1 MMIRTF
7 LASVL
12 AASVLMSVP
21 AYAQTDLGGLRG
33 YAKDEQGAVL
43 PGVTVTV
50 TGPAILAPVVAVTDA
65 DGYYRMVN
73 LPPGTLVLTAEL
85 QGFATYRQEG
95 IVIRAGSTF
104 AVDVEMK
111 LAAVAETITVR
122 AESPMIETLK
132 ATTSYS
138 ITGDLFRAAPVT
150 ARSVFTDTLDML
162 PAIGSGQANDGSGVR
177 IYYFMGSSQWGG
189 FTALDGAPFTSFG
202 NFAPARSSMST
213 ETVGD
218 VEVRAG
224 GAEAFT
230 PLTTGIY
237 MNIVS
242 PRGGNTL
249 KGGASVTYMP
259 LEWNADNSSGGRIP
273 GGFPKAESIRHLDLS
288 LGGPIRANKVWF
300 FTSYRYASDE
310 NGISRA
316 ESDLRN
322 LRTFRPDFR
331 PFNNPWTTTDPYVK
345 VTGQLNEKH
354 EVSAFYHYDRMQ
366 YTSHQNNDADP
377 IVFQSGGGS
386 VYSARVNSAWSNHVV
401 SQVSASYNNKAQSL
415 EDTYKDLK
423 GSGPQILIHND
434 AFTSS
439 GIQSGTG
446 ALVRMYNA
454 QTINLQ
460 PASFILVRADLTFFK
475 DQWAG
480 SHEFKTG
487 FFGAPRSNRDQTY
500 RAVNDGFILEEQRQI
515 DPGNPTAGLTWFHRQ
530 TVSPATIRN
539 IGVRDRDYGIYL
551 QDTWKPV
558 ERVSINAGVRAD
570 FIRRWDD
577 VLGFERMNTT
587 VVGPRFGL
595 TYMVTRDAKN
605 VVRFFAGRTHEQMA
619 GNDVVDTFAGI
630 TPLTTTDLYKDKA
643 GNITTIITPPATAA
657 LAPLQVAEDISQPFI
672 DEYILGFRKQ
682 FKGQIS
688 VDVTGQ
694 RRAYK
699 HQYGL
704 VDINGIYPSE
714 PYQPFGGFGLID
726 PNRGIILQE
735 RNNTWSR
742 WVVSA
747 LSVVVAKNFSNNFQ
761 FMVSA
766 NRQWQHLAGTWNPT
780 DPARFI
786 QPDAFAVDKDLPGIN
801 GNADTNTINGGW
813 VPAGYNWRPYNI
825 RMVGHYVAPRGIT
838 LSANYQYEGSD
849 YSGPIMTRLSA
860 PDPRFGPSTV
870 RLANGT
876 TQPNPLATTI
886 RFANANRG
894 EGQVLNEPIRILQT
908 RIGKIF
914 KFQRNEFETA
924 LNVYNV
930 LNSGAN
936 IQYKSP
942 GGNQMY
948 STNFLQ
954 AFNKLPARG
963 FQLQFIYKF

>member
-1 MMIRTF
+1 
-7 LASVL
+7 
-12 AASVLMSVP
+12 
-21 AYAQTDLGGLRG
+21 
-33 YAKDEQGAVL
+33 
-43 PGVTVTV
+43 
-50 TGPAILAPVVAVTDA
+50 
-65 DGYYRMVN
+65 
-73 LPPGTLVLTAEL
+73 
-85 QGFATYRQEG
+85 
-95 IVIRAGSTF
+95 
-104 AVDVEMK
+104 
-111 LAAVAETITVR
+111 
-122 AESPMIETLK
+122 MIETLK
-132 ATTSYS
+132 STTSYAIS
-138 ITGDLFRAAPVT
+138 GELFRAAPVT

-162 PAIGSGQANDGSGVR
+162 PGIGSGQANDGSGVR

-242 PRGGNTL
+242 PRGGNTF
-249 KGGASVTYMP
+249 KGGASLTYMP
-259 LEWNADNSSGGRIP
+259 LKWNADNSSGGRIP

-288 LGGPIRANKVWF
+288 LGGPIQANKVWF
-300 FTSYRYASDE
+300 FGSYRYASDE

-316 ESDLRN
+316 ASDLAN
-322 LRTFRPDFR
+322 LQTFRPDFK
-331 PFNNPWTTTDPYVK
+331 PFNNPWRTTDPYIK
-345 VTGQLNEKH
+345 VTSQVTPKH

-386 VYSARVNSAWSNHVV
+386 VYHARWNSAWTNSIV
-401 SQVSASYNNKAQSL
+401 SQVSVSYNNKAQSL
-415 EDTYKDLK
+415 EDTYDDLK

-434 AFTSS
+434 AFTTS
-439 GIQSGTG
+439 GIQTGTG
-446 ALVRMYNA
+446 ALVRQNNA

-460 PASFILVRADLTFFK
+460 PASFITIRADVTFFK
-475 DQWAG
+475 DQLAG

-515 DPGNPTAGLTWFHRQ
+515 DPANPAAGLIWFHRQ

-539 IGVRDRDYGIYL
+539 IGVRDRDYGIYF
-551 QDTWKPV
+551 QDTWKPI
-558 ERVSINAGVRAD
+558 ERISINAGVRAD

-577 VLGFERMNTT
+577 VLEFERMNTI

-595 TYMVTRDAKN
+595 SYLVTRDAKN

-619 GNDVVDTFAGI
+619 GNDVVDTFAGV
-630 TPLTTTDLYKDKA
+630 TPLTTSDVYRDKA
-643 GNITTIITPPATAA
+643 GNLTTIITPPTTAA

-682 FKGQIS
+682 FKGQVAI
-688 VDVTGQ
+688 DVTAQ
-694 RRAYK
+694 RRSYK

-704 VDINGIYPSE
+704 VDINGIYPSA
-714 PYQPFGGFGLID
+714 PFQPFGGFGLID
-726 PNRGIILQE
+726 RNRGIILQE
-735 RNNTWSR
+735 RNNTWSE
-742 WVVSA
+742 WVVDA
-747 LSVVVAKNFSNNFQ
+747 LSLVVAKNMSRNFQ
-761 FMVSA
+761 LMIGA
-766 NRQWQHLAGTWNPT
+766 NRQWQHQSGTWNPT

-786 QPDAFAVDKDLPGIN
+786 QPDAFANNRDLPGIN

-813 VPAGYNWRPYNI
+813 VPVGYNWRPYNL
-825 RMVGHYVAPRGIT
+825 RMVGHYYAPHGIT
-838 LSANYQYEGSD
+838 LSANYQYGAGD
-849 YSGPIMTRLSA
+849 YSGPIVTRLSA

-870 RLANGT
+870 TLANGT

-886 RFANANRG
+886 RFANENRG
-894 EGQVLNEPIRILQT
+894 AGQVLNEPIRTLQI
-908 RIGKIF
+908 RVGKIIRF
-914 KFQRNEFETA
+914 NNQSLESA
-924 LNVYNV
+924 VSVYNV

-936 IQYKSP
+936 IQYRSP

-948 STNFLQ
+948 SPNFLQ
-954 AFNKLPARG
+954 VFNKLPARG
-963 FQLQFIYKF
+963 FQLQFVYKF

>member
-7 LASVL
+7 LVSVL

-21 AYAQTDLGGLRG
+21 AYAQTDMGGLRG

-50 TGPAILAPVVAVTDA
+50 TGPAILAPVVAVTDTS
-65 DGYYRMVN
+65 GYYRILN
-73 LPPGTLVLTAEL
+73 LPPGALVLTADI
-85 QGFATYRQEG
+85 QGFAPYRQDG

-104 AVDVEMK
+104 AVDIDMK
-111 LAAVAETITVR
+111 LASVAETVTVHG
-122 AESPMIETLK
+122 ESPMIETLK
-132 ATTSYS
+132 ATTSYAIS
-138 ITGDLFRAAPVT
+138 GELFRAAPVT
-150 ARSVFTDTLDML
+150 ARSVFTDTLDVL

-259 LEWNADNSSGGRIP
+259 LKWNADNSSGGRIP

-288 LGGPIRANKVWF
+288 LGGPIKPNKVWF
-300 FTSYRYASDE
+300 FSSYRYASDE

-316 ESDLRN
+316 ASDLKS
-322 LRTFRPDFR
+322 LQTFRPDFK
-331 PFNNPWTTTDPYVK
+331 PFNNPWSTTDPYVK
-345 VTGQLNEKH
+345 VTSQLTERH
-354 EVSAFYHYDRMQ
+354 ELSAFYHYDRMQ

-386 VYSARVNSAWSNHVV
+386 VYSARVNSVWGNHLV
-401 SQVSASYNNKAQSL
+401 SQLTVSYNNKSQSL
-415 EDTYKDLK
+415 EDTYNDLK

-446 ALVRMYNA
+446 ALVRENNA

-460 PASFILVRADLTFFK
+460 PASFVLVRADLTFFR
-475 DQWAG
+475 DRWAG

-487 FFGAPRSNRDQTY
+487 FFGAPRSNRDQIY
-500 RAVNDGFILEEQRQI
+500 RAVNDGFLLEEDRQI
-515 DPGNPTAGLTWFHRQ
+515 DPNNPAAGLIWFHRQ

-539 IGVRDRDYGIYL
+539 IGVRDRDYGIYV
-551 QDTWKPV
+551 QDTWKPI

-570 FIRRWDD
+570 SIRRWDD
-577 VLGFERMNTT
+577 VLGFQRMNTT
-587 VVGPRFGL
+587 VIGPRFGL
-595 TYMVTRDAKN
+595 TYLVTKDAKN

-619 GNDVVDTFAGI
+619 GNDVVDTFAGV
-630 TPLTTTDLYKDKA
+630 TPLTTTDVYRDKA
-643 GNITTIITPPATAA
+643 GSLTTVITPPTTTA
-657 LAPLQVAEDISQPFI
+657 LAPLQVAKDISQPFI

-682 FKGQIS
+682 FKGQLSI
-688 VDVTGQ
+688 DVTGQ
-694 RRAYK
+694 RRSYK
-699 HQYGL
+699 NMYGL
-704 VDINGIYPSE
+704 VDINGIYPSA
-714 PYQPFGGFGLID
+714 PFQPFGGFGLID
-726 PNRGIILQE
+726 PNRGIIQQE
-735 RNNTWSR
+735 RNNTWSQS
-742 WVVSA
+742 VVTA
-747 LSVVVAKNFSNNFQ
+747 LSAVVAKNMSKNFQ
-761 FMVSA
+761 LMVSA
-766 NRQWQHLAGTWNPT
+766 NHQWQHLAGTWNPT
-780 DPARFI
+780 EPARFI
-786 QPDAFAVDKDLPGIN
+786 QPDAFADNRDLPGIN
-801 GNADTNTINGGW
+801 GNGDTNTINGGW
-813 VPAGYNWRPYNI
+813 VPGGYSWRPYNI
-825 RMVGHYVAPRGIT
+825 RMIGQYLAPHGIT
-838 LSANYQYEGSD
+838 LSSNYQYEGGD
-849 YSGPIMTRLSA
+849 YSGPIVTRLSA
-860 PDPRFGPSTV
+860 ADPRFGPSTV
-870 RLANGT
+870 TLANGT

-886 RFANANRG
+886 RFAYANRG
-894 EGQVLNEPIRILQT
+894 EGQVLNEPIRTLQV
-908 RIGKIF
+908 RIGKVF
-914 KFQRNEFETA
+914 KFKRNDFESA
-924 LNVYNV
+924 FSVYNV

-948 STNFLQ
+948 SPNFLQ

-963 FQLQFIYKF
+963 FQLQFVDKF